1 MHTATVLSIE
11 FLKNKT
17 LPNKVFTFGLY
28 GSVLEDF
35 NSSIKHISNIE
46 NGELDSFLDINKNK
60 LFSLKNN
67 IPNRDIL
74 PDISNYA
81 HLVNGSSNLIA
92 GSVETTYGCKHSC
105 THCPIPIS
113 FNGNFKTYS
122 LEKILF
128 DVENQVNSG
137 AMHISFNDPDFFNG
151 PIHALKILE
160 NLNSKFPEVT
170 YDSTIKV
177 EHIIK
182 YEKYFKELSS
192 LNMIFVISAFETTFS
207 SFLTSNPSI
216 DA

>member
-11 FLKNKT
+11 FLKNIT
-17 LPNKVFTFGLY
+17 LPKKVFTFGLY
-28 GSVLEDF
+28 GAVLEDF
-35 NSSIKHISNIE
+35 DSSIKYISNIE
-46 NGELDSFLDINKNK
+46 NGELDTFLDINKNE

-113 FNGNFKTYS
+113 FQGSFKTYN
-122 LEKILF
+122 LEKILL
-128 DVENQVNSG
+128 DVENQVKSG

-151 PIHALKILE
+151 PIHALKVLE
-160 NLNSKFPEVT
+160 ILNSKFPDVT
-170 YDSTIKV
+170 YDCLL
-177 EHIIK
+177 
-182 YEKYFKELSS
+182 Y
-192 LNMIFVISAFETTFS
+192 
-207 SFLTSNPSI
+207 TSPSPR
-216 DA
+216 D